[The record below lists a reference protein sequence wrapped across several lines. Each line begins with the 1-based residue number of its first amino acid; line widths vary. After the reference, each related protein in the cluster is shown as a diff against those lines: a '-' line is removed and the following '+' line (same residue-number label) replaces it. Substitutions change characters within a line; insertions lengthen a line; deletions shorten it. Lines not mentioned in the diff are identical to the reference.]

1 MAMIRFGNAV
11 VLATVLL
18 ASPALGFCDLDPGE
32 AGRVVEI
39 VDGETLTLDTGLTV
53 RLIGATAPPP
63 SGGGTRAALAEI
75 ALGKP
80 VRLFYGGRRRDRHG
94 RALAHVFVTGE
105 GGRLW
110 VQGRLAE
117 TGLALVYSF
126 ADNRACVAE
135 LLAREAAARASRAGL
150 WGEGVF
156 AVADGL
162 DLEALVAADHRFR
175 IVEGTVHAAAEARG
189 RVYLNFEADW
199 RRDFTVSVAPRDR
212 RAFDKQ
218 GVDLLALA
226 GRRIRVRG
234 WIVRRN
240 GPMIEADHAEQVE
253 MVE

>member
-1 MAMIRFGNAV
+1 MAMIRLGNAA
-11 VLATVLL
+11 VLAMVLL

-32 AGRVVEI
+32 AGRVAEI

-53 RLIGATAPPP
+53 RLIGAMAP
-63 SGGGTRAALAEI
+63 SDRDTRAALAEI
-75 ALGKP
+75 AAGKP

-117 TGLALVYSF
+117 TGRALVYSF

-156 AVADGL
+156 AVTDGL
-162 DLEALVAADHRFR
+162 DLEALVAADHRFH

-199 RRDFTVSVAPRDR
+199 RRDFTVSVARRDR
-212 RAFDKQ
+212 RAFEKQ

-226 GRRIRVRG
+226 GRRVRVRG

>member
-1 MAMIRFGNAV
+1 MAMIRFGNAA
-11 VLATVLL
+11 VLAMVLL

-32 AGRVVEI
+32 AGRVAGI

-53 RLIGATAPPP
+53 RLIGALAPP
-63 SGGGTRAALAEI
+63 GGGSQGALAEI
-75 ALGKP
+75 AAGKP

-105 GGRLW
+105 GRRLW
-110 VQGRLAE
+110 VQGRLVE

-150 WGEGVF
+150 WGSGAF

-240 GPMIEADHAEQVE
+240 GPMIEADHAEQIEVVE
-253 MVE
+253 